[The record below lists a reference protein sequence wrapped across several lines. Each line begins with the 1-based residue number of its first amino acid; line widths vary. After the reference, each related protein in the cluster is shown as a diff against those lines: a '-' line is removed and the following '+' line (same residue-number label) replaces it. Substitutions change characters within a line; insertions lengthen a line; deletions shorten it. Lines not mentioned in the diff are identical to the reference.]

1 MFMKRLLLFS
11 IVAIS
16 FLGCKKTE
24 GDGGAA
30 SVRGH
35 VFVIDFK
42 DDFATKPDTM
52 IASEEDI
59 YIVYGSNEIISDKS
73 TTNESG
79 EYGFDYLR
87 KGNYSIIAYSKIPET
102 DVDTSIVKKIKITDK
117 KATVQVENIYL
128 YKAKTGYATITGRL
142 WVEDYNTSMVPK
154 TPVDHYFCG
163 GENVYI
169 QKVGSVDVLDKETT
183 GLDGYFMF
191 KRLSKGTYKIY
202 AWSKST
208 TSMGGG
214 NGNDFSSVPIAS
226 VITCSIDSIGQQKI
240 LSDTLKIIK

>member
-1 MFMKRLLLFS
+1 MKRLLLFV
-11 IVAIS
+11 IVVIS
-16 FLGCKKTE
+16 FFGCKKTE
-24 GDGGAA
+24 GDGGVA

-73 TTNESG
+73 TTNETG

-87 KGNYSIIAYSKIPET
+87 KGNYSIIAYSKIPES
-102 DVDTSIVKKIKITDK
+102 DVDTSIVKRIKITDK

-142 WVEDYNTSMVPK
+142 FVKDYNTSMVPK
-154 TPVDHYFCG
+154 TPVDNYYSG
-163 GENVYI
+163 GEDVYLQKDGSSNVL
-169 QKVGSVDVLDKETT
+169 KKEKTSY
-183 GLDGYFMF
+183 DGTYVFN
-191 KRLSKGTYKIY
+191 RLSRGTYKIY
-202 AWSKST
+202 AYSKDTVSLA
-208 TSMGGG
+208 GG
-214 NGNDFSSVPIAS
+214 NGNDFSSVPVPS
-226 VITCSIDSIGQQKI
+226 VITCIIDSIGQQKI
-240 LSDTLKIIK
+240 LKDLVIIK